1 MSIKATTPVTDS
13 EKLGGNLPSY
23 YLPERIENENG
34 TAIKFPDG
42 TLICTKTLNMGDLE
56 IKSQKNT
63 VYIQPTETRE
73 GNYAVPFVGPKYRSV
88 EVALTNTTNTPVWAS
103 TLSGN
108 TIWVTA
114 SSPLTA
120 KAVIIYILAIGRWK

>member
-42 TLICTKTLNMGDLE
+42 TLICTKTIPWTTAIN
-56 IKSQKNT
+56 SQLGQ
-63 VYIQPTETRE
+63 VYYTPTPTAT
-73 GNYAVPFVGPKYRSV
+73 GNYAVSFIEK
-88 EVALTNTTNTPVWAS
+88 PVVQITVCAS
-103 TLSGN
+103 GG
-108 TIWVTA
+108 TA
-114 SSPLTA
+114 AWYWCATEPHCNHRA
-120 KAVIIYILAIGRWK
+120 